1 MQTTWH
7 PVGLPWYSHLCGWD
21 VTPKPAILNSRGWR
35 LPTKEPITTLANFPQ
50 PEGKAPSA
58 GVTATWNVSGMLR
71 AYKCSTPQK
80 SWNTV
85 DGRNPANQLIGSL
98 SHHLQGFMHP
108 RWLFGISSINSIS
121 QITKLTSIV
130 GLRFEFHK
138 FTAAIWKGVLRK
150 RNEMRTRTSTSNNK
164 LIR

>member
-1 MQTTWH
+1 MRSQGTATKSKRSNRWVSIAQLHWRSLQTTFH
-7 PVGLPWYSHLCGWD
+7 AVGLPWYSHLCGWD
-21 VTPKPAILNSRGWR
+21 VTPKPAILNSQGWR

-58 GVTATWNVSGMLR
+58 GVTATWNVSGMQR
-71 AYKCSTPQK
+71 AYKCSTPHK

-85 DGRNPANQLIGSL
+85 DGRNPPNQLIGSL

-121 QITKLTSIV
+121 
-130 GLRFEFHK
+130 
-138 FTAAIWKGVLRK
+138 
-150 RNEMRTRTSTSNNK
+150 
-164 LIR
+164 